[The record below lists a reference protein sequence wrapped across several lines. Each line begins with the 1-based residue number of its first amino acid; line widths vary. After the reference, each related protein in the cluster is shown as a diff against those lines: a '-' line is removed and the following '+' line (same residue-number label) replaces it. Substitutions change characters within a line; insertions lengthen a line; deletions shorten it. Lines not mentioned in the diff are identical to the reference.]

1 MTAKRDPI
9 CGDPAAL
16 AGYLYEECDAEERAA
31 MSAHLAVC
39 ERCTAELAGLRSTRD
54 TLAAWMPPETV
65 LDIQITAEAVP
76 AVVPIRSRW
85 GWATTPAWTQA
96 AAAVLLFALGATVAA
111 LLNVEVRYDVAGLTV
126 RTGWG
131 ERPTAAPVA
140 AAVDPAALDERIR
153 TVVRQTQDSTTA
165 SAVVPVAASNSA
177 AGSGASPEE
186 LLRRVEQM
194 LAASE
199 NRQQRELALRVS
211 QVLHDVDS
219 QHRADIA
226 RIERTVSPVAGLTAA
241 EVQEQGQM
249 LNYLMRVSQ
258 TK

>member
-1 MTAKRDPI
+1 MTANRDPI

-16 AGYLYEECDAEERAA
+16 AGYLYEECDPAERAA
-31 MSAHLAVC
+31 MSAHLAGC
-39 ERCTAELAGLRSTRD
+39 ERCTAELAGLRGTRD
-54 TLAAWMPPETV
+54 TLAAWLPPETV
-65 LDIQITAEAVP
+65 LDIRVADEVEAVSTARP
-76 AVVPIRSRW
+76 PRW
-85 GWATTPAWTQA
+85 TSAPVWAQA
-96 AAAVLLFALGATVAA
+96 AAALLVFALGAAVAA
-111 LLNVEVRYDVAGLTV
+111 ALNVDVRYDAAGVTV

-131 ERPTAAPVA
+131 ARPAEAPVA
-140 AAVDPAALDERIR
+140 NAVDPTALDERIR
-153 TVVRQTQDSTTA
+153 TIVREAQETTA
-165 SAVVPVAASNSA
+165 TQAAVPVASTVA
-177 AGSGASPEE
+177 AGATAGASPEE

-199 NRQQRELALRVS
+199 SRQQRELALRVS

-219 QHRADIA
+219 QHRADMA

-241 EVQEQGQM
+241 EIQEQRQM